1 MCIRDR
7 LHTYDKGLIA
17 TGMQVAKEQGIEVH
31 QGVYVGLQGPNLET
45 PAEYNYLHTIGGD
58 LVGMS
63 TVPEVIVARHMD
75 LEVMVISV
83 VSNKCYP
90 IEEITETTVEE
101 VIQVVQN
108 SGTKM
113 RSLVKNLLKRI

>member
-7 LHTYDKGLIA
+7 LHTYDKSLIA
-17 TGMQVAKEQGIEVH
+17 KGIQVASEQGIEVH

-75 LEVMVISV
+75 LAVMVISV

-101 VIQVVQN
+101 VIKVVEN
-108 SGTKM
+108 SGANM
-113 RSLVKNLLKRI
+113 RVLVKNILKKI